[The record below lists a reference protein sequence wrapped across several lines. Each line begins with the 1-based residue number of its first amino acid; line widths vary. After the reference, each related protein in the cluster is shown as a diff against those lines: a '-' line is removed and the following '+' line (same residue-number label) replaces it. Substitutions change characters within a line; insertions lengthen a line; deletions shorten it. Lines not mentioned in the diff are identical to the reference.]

1 MTNDEQR
8 INYLVLGP
16 DRPDGA
22 LTPDDQAELDELNAL
37 LGDPSLWDEP
47 SPDLGDR
54 VVAAIEA
61 DRAATTPVSLP
72 ESAMRPRNTS
82 AHAGAT
88 DRSDNVIA
96 IGRPS
101 SRSGPR
107 WLQPFVAGVA
117 VAAAVTLGVV
127 ALNRR
132 TDDGPATVL
141 ALAGTELAPAG
152 VSGTARITETES
164 GLRIELNAT
173 GLPRRE
179 GRQFYQAWLKGEAGL
194 VPIGTFHTG
203 DDVVLWAGVSLA
215 DFPTL
220 TVTLEEVGEEAGE
233 QESSG
238 QKVLVGKVAGG

>member
-8 INYLVLGP
+8 INYLVLGTSGP
-16 DRPDGA
+16 DDA
-22 LTPDDQAELDELNAL
+22 LAPADQAELDELNAL
-37 LGDPSLWDEP
+37 LADPSLWDEP
-47 SPDLGDR
+47 SADLGDR
-54 VVAAIEA
+54 VVAAVGA
-61 DRAATTPVSLP
+61 DRAATGPVSLP
-72 ESAMRPRNTS
+72 ESAGRPRNTS
-82 AHAGAT
+82 VVSEGSEPSE
-88 DRSDNVIA
+88 RSENVIA
-96 IGRPS
+96 IGRSS
-101 SRSGPR
+101 SRSRRR
-107 WLQPFVAGVA
+107 WIQPFVAGVA
-117 VAAAVTLGVV
+117 VAAAVALGVV

-132 TDDGPATVL
+132 ADDGSATVL

-164 GLRIELNAT
+164 GLRIELDAT

-220 TVTLEEVGEEAGE
+220 TVTLEEVGE

-238 QKVLVGKVAGG
+238 QKVLVGQVAGG